1 MDENHVK
8 YAKMIEDTDRKL
20 KALMAKWVLRYDYF
34 GFLFSLVRR
43 RAEVGLPNP
52 AAIAPT
58 PQGTLELLYNPIL
71 VSATPDE
78 DINEILHHEGLHILN
93 KHISRMM
100 RLLADVS
107 KDERKKHISL
117 INKAAD
123 CCVNQQG
130 NIKNP
135 LMIAGSPFRLHFPD
149 DLGLEPDRMM
159 EEYYYTL
166 LERERQK
173 ENQKGGKGGQDD
185 DKDKDNT
192 DDQPPSGKGDSKP
205 EDDDNDKEDNGDTQP
220 SDGKVDE
227 QDDDGDGDEDDG
239 DGGGDGPPDEEPGDG
254 DEADGSGGGSDP
266 KGQQPG
272 KPQEGGDDNNSPAQG
287 EVDDSDLG
295 NHQHWHSDD
304 YPDPHATSRQIDTYT
319 QRIIRES
326 ASNYRNSKS
335 RGNMPGY
342 IQDLIDAALK
352 PVPIPYYELIR
363 QLVKGSRIGKY
374 KRSSTHINRKRTYVF
389 QINDENIPMISPF
402 PGRKRDMTF
411 KIVILVDTSGSQ
423 TPEDIMDALSG
434 CASIIEKDRH
444 CETTVLEVD
453 TKIHKEYQVKKVSD
467 IDFEVKGRG
476 GTVLMP
482 GVERARELNCDVC
495 LCFTDGYTENFNEID
510 RRLFPKRMIWVIT
523 PNGSEEQLNE
533 TGYVVYLPERMGS

>member
-8 YAKMIEDTDRKL
+8 YARMIEDTDKKL

-43 RAEVGLPNP
+43 KAEVGLPNP

-58 PQGTLELLYNPIL
+58 PEGTLELLYNPIL

-78 DINEILHHEGLHILN
+78 DLNEILHHEGLHILN

-100 RLLADVS
+100 RILADIPKAQHKQHV
-107 KDERKKHISL
+107 SL

-135 LMIAGSPFRLHFPD
+135 LMIAGTPFRLHFPD
-149 DLGLEPDRMM
+149 ALGLEPDRMM

-173 ENQKGGKGGQDD
+173 EKQKGDQNDGNGDPGE
-185 DKDKDNT
+185 DKDKSDN
-192 DDQPPSGKGDSKP
+192 DDQSPDGSPDEKP
-205 EDDDNDKEDNGDTQP
+205 EDDDNNQEDGGGQPEDNDDDEGSGGEAGEGDEE
-220 SDGKVDE
+220 DGDGAE
-227 QDDDGDGDEDDG
+227 EDGDGDGSDSNGEPREG
-239 DGGGDGPPDEEPGDG
+239 NGGGT
-254 DEADGSGGGSDP
+254 
-266 KGQQPG
+266 
-272 KPQEGGDDNNSPAQG
+272 PQEGKPSGSNPSQ

-295 NHQHWHSDD
+295 NHTHWHNNDV
-304 YPDPHATSRQIDTYT
+304 PDPHATSRQIDTYT

-335 RGNMPGY
+335 RGNLPGY

-411 KIVILVDTSGSQ
+411 KIVVLVDTSGSQ
-423 TPEDIMDALSG
+423 SPDDIMDALSG

-453 TKIHKEYQVKKVSD
+453 TMIHKEYKVKKLSD

-523 PNGSEEQLNE
+523 PNGSEEKLNQ
-533 TGYVVYLPERMGS
+533 TGYVVYLPERMNS

>member
-166 LERERQK
+166 LERERQL
-173 ENQKGGKGGQDD
+173 ENQQGGGKGGQDD
-185 DKDKDNT
+185 DKDEDND
-192 DDQPPSGKGDSKP
+192 DDQSPSGNGDEKP
-205 EDDDNDKEDNGDTQP
+205 EDDDNDKEDSGNEQP
-220 SDGKVDE
+220 SGGKDDE
-227 QDDDGDGDEDDG
+227 PDDDEHGEEDEG
-239 DGGGDGPPDEEPGDG
+239 DGGGDGPPDEEPGPGDKEDG
-254 DEADGSGGGSDP
+254 DGGGSDP
-266 KGQQPG
+266 
-272 KPQEGGDDNNSPAQG
+272 G
-287 EVDDSDLG
+287 E
-295 NHQHWHSDD
+295 
-304 YPDPHATSRQIDTYT
+304 
-319 QRIIRES
+319 
-326 ASNYRNSKS
+326 
-335 RGNMPGY
+335 
-342 IQDLIDAALK
+342 
-352 PVPIPYYELIR
+352 
-363 QLVKGSRIGKY
+363 
-374 KRSSTHINRKRTYVF
+374 
-389 QINDENIPMISPF
+389 
-402 PGRKRDMTF
+402 PGRGLF
-411 KIVILVDTSGSQ
+411 Q
-423 TPEDIMDALSG
+423 AQDAGVQLHVQRQ
-434 CASIIEKDRH
+434 RH
-444 CETTVLEVD
+444 D
-453 TKIHKEYQVKKVSD
+453 Q
-467 IDFEVKGRG
+467 G
-476 GTVLMP
+476 
-482 GVERARELNCDVC
+482 
-495 LCFTDGYTENFNEID
+495 
-510 RRLFPKRMIWVIT
+510 
-523 PNGSEEQLNE
+523 
-533 TGYVVYLPERMGS
+533 